1 MGFTGV
7 EFTVDGAKQHRIF
20 SVVMIRVVRNFD
32 FFGFLREVV
41 FASSKNVMQSKTAE
55 EFKFLWKS
63 ILAREVYECLGASQ
77 NLRDIDLYEND
88 PCGVLGAETVL
99 HPLQTPFKI
108 WNLLLRSL
116 RCDEGLPYPED
127 LRIVGMPRLSF
138 ETADPETQGYIRYLQ
153 ATLRHLQDCFLK
165 ERNDIFTKQAKTK
178 DKEAKEILSSGDLPC
193 PGGWPAQVVGAD
205 GQVGHFGL
213 PAFPIICEF
222 YDLYSSDCTESL
234 EKWLSNIGNGEF
246 GQLQQSV
253 VRAYKLGHS
262 SGAVVAGRRSGRLA
276 TTDVLYATFYRDC
289 DPLSGIFTEG
299 KLKGYYLSVRDD
311 VEQRRRQGHI
321 TPADAFDLKDKYLQA
336 RFSFSRACAQH
347 PHTDLAPRRRWP
359 NLPLAFAHTHARPT
373 PQVAEIMSSRN
384 LRNNAFRSDRLLQ
397 CAEIMDKVDWDD
409 VVRGESSVHAFVT
422 RACQS
427 LPARRRFDP
436 YQRANH
442 AFWHCWWEVNK
453 DLCMHTLNLQFIIE
467 VMISQLL
474 WCFGRNDSWTY
485 YFHLIMI
492 MSGSG
497 HYRRTIQVPVPPR
510 PSA

>member
-1 MGFTGV
+1 VGFTGV

-138 ETADPETQGYIRYLQ
+138 KTADPEMQGYIRYLQ

-359 NLPLAFAHTHARPT
+359 NLPPASAH
-373 PQVAEIMSSRN
+373 
-384 LRNNAFRSDRLLQ
+384 
-397 CAEIMDKVDWDD
+397 
-409 VVRGESSVHAFVT
+409 
-422 RACQS
+422 
-427 LPARRRFDP
+427 
-436 YQRANH
+436 
-442 AFWHCWWEVNK
+442 
-453 DLCMHTLNLQFIIE
+453 
-467 VMISQLL
+467 
-474 WCFGRNDSWTY
+474 
-485 YFHLIMI
+485 
-492 MSGSG
+492 
-497 HYRRTIQVPVPPR
+497 
-510 PSA
+510 